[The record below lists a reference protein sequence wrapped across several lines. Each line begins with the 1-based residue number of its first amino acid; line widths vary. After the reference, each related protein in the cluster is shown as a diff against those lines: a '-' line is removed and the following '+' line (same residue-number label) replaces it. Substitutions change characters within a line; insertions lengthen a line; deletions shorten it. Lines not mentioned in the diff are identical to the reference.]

1 MSTRWIVFVAM
12 AVSVAGCT
20 SLDIHPRNG
29 DTISGPQ
36 NPVSVPIQLN
46 WPSGDLVQG
55 PNVEVDGAM
64 IQTPPLTVR
73 ADGADATVPL
83 PPGQHAVRVRTTQKC
98 WYCQGGVTDYN
109 ITNNFSV
116 TIATPPPPASSI
128 TFTFNPAALTVERG
142 QSKPLTVDITR
153 TNQTGALAFNFDPS
167 SIPVGVSVSPI
178 SGTVSTS
185 QINVTLSVQNE
196 AEATR
201 SNIKLTVKA
210 PSGTPT
216 TSSSLQLLA
225 APRAGAFVF
234 RQAPIVPPTS
244 PLKSPDN
251 VFEAVITRQGTTRFY
266 SAEFR
271 PIGGQSIA
279 TIPFEVQGG
288 QLGGAGAS
296 NVGGVIFCHASP
308 TTTAAV
314 VSYDP
319 LSVAPVP
326 KLKLTTLVLTK
337 PKQNTQN
344 LISDFS
350 YRFGYVPQVGFS
362 PDCSIIG
369 VVGAT
374 SNPAFT
380 AISPSG
386 GVASFVEA
394 QSGSSVNFTFSDPT
408 LPPGASVG
416 AGRMVTFSTPLDP
429 SQSRTLP

>member
-1 MSTRWIVFVAM
+1 MSTRWIVFIVA

-36 NPVSVPIQLN
+36 SPVSVPIQLN
-46 WPSGDLVQG
+46 WPNGDLVQG
-55 PNVEVDGAM
+55 PSVEVDGLM
-64 IQTPPLTVR
+64 MQTPPLTVR
-73 ADGADATVPL
+73 ANGADATVQL
-83 PPGQHAVRVRTTQKC
+83 PPGPHAIRVRTTQRC
-98 WYCQGGVTDYN
+98 WYCQGGVYDYN
-109 ITNNFSV
+109 LTNNFSV
-116 TIATPPPPASSI
+116 TITTPPPPTSSVS
-128 TFTFNPAALTVERG
+128 FTFNPAALTVERG
-142 QSKPLTVDITR
+142 QSQPLTVNITR
-153 TNQTGALAFNFDPS
+153 TNQTGALDFNFNPG
-167 SIPVGVSVSPI
+167 SIPAGVSVSPI

-185 QINVTLSVQNE
+185 QINASLSVQNE
-196 AEATR
+196 AEAIP

-216 TSSSLQLLA
+216 ASHNLQLRV
-225 APRAGAFVF
+225 APRAGAFIF

-244 PLKSPDN
+244 PLKSPYN

-271 PIGGQSIA
+271 RIGGQSIA

-296 NVGGVIFCHASP
+296 NVSGVMFCHASP

-319 LSVAPVP
+319 LSIAPVP
-326 KLKLTTLVLTK
+326 KLKLTTLVLTT
-337 PKQNTQN
+337 PKQNTQH

-374 SNPAFT
+374 PNPAFT
-380 AISPSG
+380 SIAPSG

-416 AGRMVTFSTPLDP
+416 TGRTVTFTTPSDP